1 MRSFLLI
8 ASIALAQAPWVASQD
23 IWDIVSSYIAVMTG
37 AIIDSCLA
45 VGNSG
50 RRLGIEANCSQ
61 MSAHRQPSL
70 SVPRVRL
77 AMQTSWLMIPQRTNR
92 YGVSEGL

>member
-37 AIIDSCLA
+37 VLLLIRVWLSETVADDLGSRQIVHKCQPIDSHHFRYQGFDWRC
-45 VGNSG
+45 
-50 RRLGIEANCSQ
+50 R
-61 MSAHRQPSL
+61 HR
-70 SVPRVRL
+70 
-77 AMQTSWLMIPQRTNR
+77 
-92 YGVSEGL
+92 G